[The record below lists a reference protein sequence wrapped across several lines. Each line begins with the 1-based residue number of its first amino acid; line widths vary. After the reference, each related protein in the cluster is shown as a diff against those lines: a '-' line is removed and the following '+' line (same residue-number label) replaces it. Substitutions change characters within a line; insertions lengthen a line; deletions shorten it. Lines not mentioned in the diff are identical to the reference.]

1 MNLVFG
7 VFDQTID
14 MWGHIGGILGGLLLG
29 NLLALPKNYGKYSIH
44 TRILSGV
51 LFVFLLAIFVI
62 YGFKKY

>member
-1 MNLVFG
+1 
-7 VFDQTID
+7 
-14 MWGHIGGILGGLLLG
+14 
-29 NLLALPKNYGKYSIH
+29 YGKYSIH